1 MTTTQAVRYEQEIPN
16 VLKALADVHPAIDL
30 HGVDKPLQHLVH
42 LRASQINGCHFC
54 IRMHTREALED
65 GESQQRLERVADWR
79 QSDEFSAREQAAF
92 AWTEALTLLASD
104 TDYGTLRSQLRQHF
118 DDNAIAALTA
128 SVGMINV
135 WNRIQISRH

>member
-16 VLKALADVHPAIDL
+16 VLKALGDVHPAIDL
-30 HGVDKPLQHLVH
+30 HSIDKPLQHLVH

-65 GESQQRLERVADWR
+65 GETQQRLERLADWR
-79 QSDEFSAREQAAF
+79 RSDDFSAREQAAF
-92 AWTEALTLLASD
+92 AWTEALTQLSPD
-104 TDYGTLRSQLRQHF
+104 TDYGALRSQLRQHF

>member
-1 MTTTQAVRYEQEIPN
+1 MTITQAVRYEQEIPN

-30 HGVDKPLQHLVH
+30 HGIDKSLQHLVH
-42 LRASQINGCHFC
+42 LRASQINGCNFC

-65 GESQQRLERVADWR
+65 GESQQRLERLADWR
-79 QSDEFSAREQAAF
+79 QANDFSAREKAAF
-92 AWTEALTLLASD
+92 AWTEALTVLGSVS
-104 TDYGTLRSQLRQHF
+104 DYGALRSQLRQHF
-118 DDNAIAALTA
+118 DENGIAALTA